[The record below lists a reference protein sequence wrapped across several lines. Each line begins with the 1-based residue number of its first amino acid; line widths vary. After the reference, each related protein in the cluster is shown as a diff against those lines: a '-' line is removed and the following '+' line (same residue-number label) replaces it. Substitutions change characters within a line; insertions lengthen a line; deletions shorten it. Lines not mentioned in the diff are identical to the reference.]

1 MSWFSLIDT
10 TLIPPKMMSYMPFY
24 HIKNQH
30 NQGSIQM
37 INITFKATLNKSPHI
52 FHIVLAIF
60 YYNLAGTVLKVIL
73 LNY

>member
-1 MSWFSLIDT
+1 M
-10 TLIPPKMMSYMPFY
+10 
-24 HIKNQH
+24 KNQH